1 MKKKR
6 REVSKTGASTK
17 PAPRREPHRGPVY
30 VHAKSSKGC
39 SLSYPRVRSGG
50 QQADVGAEGPLR
62 TETTAVIPPDRTL
75 SSG

>member
-6 REVSKTGASTK
+6 REVSTAGASTK